1 MRKKYYD
8 KRQIIDVT
16 DFGEIDFDEDILI
29 CVPRFAW
36 LIARSYLSVQG
47 GWLSNFA
54 VEYFIGGY
62 ETPSSGQFDVIQANI
77 ARFLGETD
85 MSCDLEAVLQL
96 MVDQLEAIASKDCSV
111 ELSCNV
117 GSSGAGG
124 AEAAGSIFEDL
135 GTDPPYGF
143 DTYGEYEAWKCG
155 VAHYLV
161 DIFEQDLEYIK
172 DLALTEF
179 SAVLFAATLVSPIPG
194 DEIGGLVAFLAA
206 MFLEATLDAL
216 LSAMIANLVG
226 DGDEL
231 VCALFLAVNVV
242 EAKTAFSDWTSAFL
256 STAGQFV
263 ASYWRGN
270 DNFNRLFEK
279 GNLILPSDSCI
290 GCSQESEVFDSFT
303 DDDDV
308 TLPAHTPEIGG
319 PWIAG
324 TGAWKVTDNQARS
337 NGAVGSR
344 VFIDGD
350 LADMDVSVVLTPTSG
365 GNKTAFQGV
374 ILRGS
379 DNSNYISAGWK
390 GGSSAGYWIAK
401 RVAGSHIELEFVSAP
416 ETYEARVIQVKC
428 DGSSIILLVNSVEVL
443 STTETFN
450 LTETLYGM
458 QSGQASGSRF
468 DNFRVQ
474 PLV

>member
-1 MRKKYYD
+1 MRKQYYD
-8 KRQIIDVT
+8 KRQIIDVV

-36 LIARSYLSVQG
+36 IVARSYLSLQAQ
-47 GWLSNFA
+47 WLSSFA
-54 VEYFIGGY
+54 VEYFDAGY
-62 ETPSSGQFDVIQANI
+62 ETPSPTQFDIIQANI

-85 MSCDLEAVLQL
+85 MSCDLEAVLQQ
-96 MVDQLEAIASKDCSV
+96 MVEQLEAIASKECSV

-124 AEAAGSIFEDL
+124 AEGAPSIFEDL
-135 GTDPPYGF
+135 GTDPPFGF

-161 DIFEQDLEYIK
+161 DVFEQDLEYIK
-172 DLALTEF
+172 DLALSEF

-194 DEIGGLVAFLAA
+194 DEIPGLVAFLTVI
-206 MFLEATLDAL
+206 FLEATLDAL
-216 LSAMIANLVG
+216 LSAIIASLVG

-231 VCALFLAVNVV
+231 VCALFLAVDVV

-256 STAGQFV
+256 STAGAFV

-270 DNFNRLFEK
+270 DNLNRLFEK
-279 GNLILPSDSCI
+279 GNLILPSDTCV
-290 GCSQESEVFDSFT
+290 GCSQDSEVFDSFT
-303 DDDDV
+303 DDDGV
-308 TLPAHTPEIGG
+308 TLPAHTPDIGG

-324 TGAWKVTDNQARS
+324 TGAWTILANKAKS
-337 NGAVGSR
+337 NGATGSR

-350 LADMDVSVVLTPTSG
+350 VADMDVSVVLTPTSG

-374 ILRGS
+374 ICRGS
-379 DNSNYISAGWK
+379 DNVNYISAGWQ
-390 GGSSAGYWIAK
+390 GGSSAGYFIAK
-401 RVAGSHIELEFVSAP
+401 RVAGSRTELEFVSAP

-428 DGSSIILLVNSVEVL
+428 DGSTIILLVDSVLVL
-443 STTETFN
+443 STAETFN